1 MRFKRVVLLIALFI
15 NALCIFTYF
24 FNLVTTGDRS
34 ANGFMAVFFILFL
47 GLFNGAIF
55 IIYYRKRFSLI
66 RAGLLIAVL
75 PIICAF
81 LFSVINGGSM
91 FDEGSGGGGY
101 LWFLMASLPIG
112 LLFIVI
118 GLIVK
123 LVKGHNS

>member
-15 NALCIFTYF
+15 NALCIFIYF
-24 FNLVTTGDRS
+24 SNLVTTGDRS